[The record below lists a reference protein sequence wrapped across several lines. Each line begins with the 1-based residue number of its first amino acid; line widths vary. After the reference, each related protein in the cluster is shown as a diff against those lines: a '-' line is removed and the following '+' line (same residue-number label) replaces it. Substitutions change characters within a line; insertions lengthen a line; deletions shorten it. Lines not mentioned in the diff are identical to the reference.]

1 MAQSAIMSH
10 VGAIF
15 LSCLGVITINRVAL
29 THFLFCDDTIDAL
42 PDFPVIDQ
50 PPSALV
56 GSSAVVG
63 SRSVAPRVVTCLA
76 F

>member
-42 PDFPVIDQ
+42 LED
-50 PPSALV
+50 
-56 GSSAVVG
+56 
-63 SRSVAPRVVTCLA
+63 R
-76 F
+76 